1 MYKGLSI
8 SLVIPVFNE
17 EVGLKKMLPSAP
29 SFLDEIVIV
38 DGGSTDDTV
47 AIAIKYGARVI
58 KQQGKG
64 YGNAYLEGFTAAKS
78 QIIATADGDGT
89 YPLESIE
96 KMLDWLIDR
105 KLDFIS
111 GSRFPLSDVGSMHQ
125 WNYIGNLVVATFTSF
140 LFNYK
145 VIDINSGMWLFR
157 KEILKEMQIL
167 SNAWN
172 LSLEIKIEAF
182 TNPKLKFIEYPI
194 NYYERLGET
203 KVVRP
208 WRTGL
213 KSLVFLLIK
222 KRQVVKRYKTIPRT
236 VGASN
241 LWLL

>member
-17 EVGLKKMLPSAP
+17 ETGLKKMLPSAP

-47 AIAIKYGARVI
+47 AIATKYGARVV
-58 KQQGKG
+58 KQQGRG

-78 QIIATADGDGT
+78 QIITTADGDGT

-111 GSRFPLSDVGSMHQ
+111 GSRFPLSDVNSMHQ
-125 WNYIGNLVVATFTSF
+125 WNYIGNLVVTTLTSF

-157 KEILKEMQIL
+157 KAILKEMQVL

-222 KRQVVKRYKTIPRT
+222 KAQIKKRYRQKQKF
-236 VGASN
+236 
-241 LWLL
+241 

>member
-17 EVGLKKMLPSAP
+17 ETGLKKMLPSAP

-47 AIAIKYGARVI
+47 AIATKYGARVI

-78 QIIATADGDGT
+78 QIITTADGDGT

-105 KLDFIS
+105 QLDFVS
-111 GSRFPLSDVGSMHQ
+111 GSRFPLSDVNSMHQ
-125 WNYIGNLVVATFTSF
+125 WNYIGNLVVTTLTSF

-157 KEILKEMQIL
+157 KEILKEMQVL

-208 WRTGL
+208 WKTGL

-222 KRQVVKRYKTIPRT
+222 KAQIKKRYRQKQKF
-236 VGASN
+236 
-241 LWLL
+241 